1 MPWNFFIT
9 PANYWELKLGTS
21 SESVADSFGGN
32 FSSLEVS
39 NNTGMYFEKNMASL
53 FRSNFRSTRTF
64 GSRLGS
70 LPSKRFILV
79 QNCSSSN
86 KQAFEFNVR

>member
-39 NNTGMYFEKNMASL
+39 NNTGMYFEKIWRVYFGL
-53 FRSNFRSTRTF
+53 TF
-64 GSRLGS
+64 GLPEHLGQDWV
-70 LPSKRFILV
+70 LCQVNGLF
-79 QNCSSSN
+79 
-86 KQAFEFNVR
+86 